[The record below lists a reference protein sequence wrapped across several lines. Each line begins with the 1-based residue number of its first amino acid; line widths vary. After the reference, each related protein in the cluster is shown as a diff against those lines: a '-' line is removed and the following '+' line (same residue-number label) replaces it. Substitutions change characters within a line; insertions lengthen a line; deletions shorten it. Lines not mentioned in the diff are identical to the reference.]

1 VNPEPSLESV
11 SIDLQSLWTLLCAA
25 LVLFMQAGFCCL
37 EAGSVR
43 QKNSINVA
51 VKNVVD
57 LCISFPAFFV
67 IGYALMFGSDWFG
80 LVGTPVPLLMNL
92 DSGELTGFLY
102 QAAFCATAATIVSGG
117 VAERCRFMPYL
128 MVSAGVSLIIY
139 PLFGH
144 WVWGGGFLGRIGY
157 HDFAGSSVV
166 HIVGAGV
173 TLAGVQVLG
182 PRQGRF
188 APDGRSLPIPPS
200 SMPMVALGVMIL
212 MLGWIGFNGGSAPLG
227 RSTPEIVT
235 CTLLA
240 ACFGGT
246 GAMLLGWAL
255 RGLAQVDLVFN
266 GLLGGLVAITA
277 GADAVGI
284 QAASAIGF
292 LGGLSVVLG
301 SWALERLELDDA
313 VGAVPVHGVAGAV
326 GILATGLFARS
337 SVLAALDLDR
347 FEFVAVQCLG
357 LCVCLAWSYYGGWV
371 LWNAIGAFT
380 QLRVGELEERLGM
393 NFSEHQLPVSHGD
406 PFATEP
412 SGLRAAMAEAAASP
426 AERGAARGER
436 GGLGGLEAARA
447 PLAGVPDVG

>member
-1 VNPEPSLESV
+1 VDPKASLETIAV
-11 SIDLQSLWTLLCAA
+11 DVQTLWVLVCTA

-43 QKNSINVA
+43 HKNSINVA

-57 LCISFPAFFV
+57 LCISLPAFFIV
-67 IGYALMFGSDWFG
+67 GYALMFGSDWFG
-80 LVGTPVPLLMNL
+80 LIGTPIPVLIDLEP
-92 DSGELTGFLY
+92 SELTSFLY

-128 MVSAGVSLIIY
+128 LVSAGVSLVIY

-144 WVWGGGFLGRIGY
+144 WVWGGGFLADMGY

-173 TLAGVQVLG
+173 TLAGIQVLG

-188 APDGRSLPIPPS
+188 DSNGRSRPIPPS
-200 SMPMVALGVMIL
+200 SLPMVALGVMIL
-212 MLGWIGFNGGSAPLG
+212 FLGWIGFNGGSAPLG
-227 RSTPEIVT
+227 TATPQIVVS
-235 CTLLA
+235 TLLA
-240 ACFGGT
+240 ACFGGA

-277 GADAVGI
+277 CADVVGI

-292 LGGLSVVLG
+292 LGGISVVLG
-301 SWALERLELDDA
+301 TFVLEVLELDDA

-326 GILATGLFARS
+326 GIVATGFFARAS
-337 SVLAALDLDR
+337 LLD
-347 FEFVAVQCLG
+347 ELG
-357 LCVCLAWSYYGGWV
+357 LTRLDFVLVQSIGLFVCFGWSYWAGRTLWTWV
-371 LWNAIGAFT
+371 GSFT

-393 NFSEHQLPVSHGD
+393 NYSEHQMPLTHGD
-406 PFATEP
+406 P
-412 SGLRAAMAEAAASP
+412 SAAATGVSSVFAVP
-426 AERGAARGER
+426 AAVEARD
-436 GGLGGLEAARA
+436 
-447 PLAGVPDVG
+447 AG